1 MSSMVA
7 ESSLRDLLSFSRDGE
22 WGQDSPDTDHT
33 PMFVIRGTDFDSVR
47 LGSLVGVPVRHIPNK
62 KAIQKQLIPNDI
74 LIEAAGGSKDCPT
87 GRTVLIKP
95 SLLEGLAMPLT
106 AASFSRILR
115 VDPTK
120 ASPAFIYWY
129 LQYLYQSGQMDE
141 YHLQHTGVARFQY
154 TVFAEECRIPLP
166 PVSVQEA
173 IASILGVLDDKIELN
188 RRMNRTLEAL
198 AQKLFKSWFVDFDP
212 VVAKSQGRKPFGLSD
227 ELASLFPSEFE
238 DSEQGPIPNGWRVSV
253 IGQEASIVGGSTPA
267 TDEPEYWKDGRH
279 CWVTPRD
286 LSRLED
292 PVLFDT
298 ERKITDAGLARISSG
313 LLPVGTVLL
322 SSRAPIGYVAVAGVP
337 TAINQGFIAI
347 QCDKSLPN
355 QFVRQ
360 WVSENMGEIE
370 ARAGGTTFAE
380 ISKSAFRPIP
390 VLVPSTEL
398 LVAFQAQA
406 ETLFDRLSQN
416 VKQSKALAKL
426 RDLLLPR
433 LLSGELRVP
442 DAERE
447 VEAIL

>member
-1 MSSMVA
+1 VKVG
-7 ESSLRDLLSFSRDGE
+7 L
-22 WGQDSPDTDHT
+22 QDSSPAALGDLVKVKHGFAFKGEGFRSEETPYLLLTPGNFAIGGGFQFRPGRETYFAGEVPDEYILSPGDLVVTMTDLSRETDTLGYPALVPAIEGLSLLHNQRIGRVSIIDETVCERRFLYYLMCSREYREEILASATGSTVKHT
-33 PMFVIRGTDFDSVR
+33 APSR
-47 LGSLVGVPVRHIPNK
+47 
-62 KAIQKQLIPNDI
+62 
-74 LIEAAGGSKDCPT
+74 IEAFKFELP
-87 GRTVLIKP
+87 
-95 SLLEGLAMPLT
+95 GL
-106 AASFSRILR
+106 
-115 VDPTK
+115 
-120 ASPAFIYWY
+120 
-129 LQYLYQSGQMDE
+129 DE
-141 YHLQHTGVARFQY
+141 QR
-154 TVFAEECRIPLP
+154 
-166 PVSVQEA
+166 A
-173 IASILGVLDDKIELN
+173 IARTLSALDEKIALN

-238 DSEQGPIPNGWRVSV
+238 DADQGPIPSGWGVSV

-267 TDEPEYWKDGRH
+267 TDEPEYWMDGRH

-292 PVLFDT
+292 PVLLDT

-313 LLPVGTVLL
+313 LLPAGTVLL

-416 VKQSKALAKL
+416 VKQSNALAKL